1 MKKSETRTCHSASV
15 KSPSFVSADMFC
27 ALRKV
32 RVDHHALARVGID
45 VIYYATKYM
54 TKVKIKFSY
63 WDQIKF
69 NEPALKP
76 GIPE

>member
-1 MKKSETRTCHSASV
+1 
-15 KSPSFVSADMFC
+15 MFC

-32 RVDHHALARVGID
+32 RADHHALARVGID

-63 WDQIKF
+63 CDQIKF
-69 NEPALKP
+69 NEPVLKP